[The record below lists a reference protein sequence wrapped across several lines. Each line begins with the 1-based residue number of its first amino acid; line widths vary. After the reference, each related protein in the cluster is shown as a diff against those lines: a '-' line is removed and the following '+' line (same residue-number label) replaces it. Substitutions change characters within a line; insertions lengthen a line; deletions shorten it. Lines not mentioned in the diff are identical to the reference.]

1 MLRRCSSLFH
11 LSSPHLPVS
20 RLAARP
26 LLVVHLLVVCSLLFS
41 AVAAATPHH
50 APINR
55 IADIAPPGLVSQ
67 VIAAREP
74 SAQVSGPT
82 SARTQPSAT
91 DMNQLQPFL
100 NLAATVS
107 PEAAAAGERVL
118 LRWEVTNLDRGV
130 VEGITFQADLPDG
143 LLVTPADVSPPL
155 VYDAATRRLTWVIA
169 ALPAGDAH
177 AATVPARLSGRRVGD
192 VVTVRGK
199 KGAPNVWDI
208 PEDLHKKIH
217 SGPGGGRYNQR
228 WIEEIKKLKE
238 ITPEAILEIR
248 DRRVKEFDLDPW
260 RPQ

>member
-1 MLRRCSSLFH
+1 MRP
-11 LSSPHLPVS
+11 LSSPFVS
-20 RLAARP
+20 QPGWRSAQRRGGAR
-26 LLVVHLLVVCSLLFS
+26 LLVAMHLLVIASLLFS
-41 AVAAATPHH
+41 TAAAAMPVSEPDPR
-50 APINR
+50 A
-55 IADIAPPGLVSQ
+55 ADATQ
-67 VIAAREP
+67 
-74 SAQVSGPT
+74 SASV
-82 SARTQPSAT
+82 RTQPSAT
-91 DMNQLQPFL
+91 DTNQPQPFL